1 MHAEYVFAVRF
12 RLEPTT
18 GDVSVSPNE
27 FETTLLR
34 AADDPGTDGW
44 LFFRDN
50 LWRGEVNDPTH
61 VRELA
66 TDALGVPVLS
76 VEFRGLRTDSE
87 YFAALKETIG
97 ENLDLFR
104 ADSVHEVL
112 NKYLGSSIQ
121 VEDDD

>member
-1 MHAEYVFAVRF
+1 MHAEYVVAVRF
-12 RLEPTT
+12 RLDPASA
-18 GDVSVSPNE
+18 DVSVTPNE

-34 AADDPGTDGW
+34 EADEPGTDGW

-50 LWRGEVNDPTH
+50 LWRGELNDPAH

-66 TDALGVPVLS
+66 EDELGVTVLF
-76 VEFRGLRTDSE
+76 VEFRGLRTDDE
-87 YFAALKETIG
+87 YFSALKEAIG
-97 ENLDLFR
+97 DNLDLFR

-121 VEDDD
+121 VQD

>member
-1 MHAEYVFAVRF
+1 MHAEYVVAVRF
-12 RLEPTT
+12 RLEPTSA
-18 GDVSVSPNE
+18 DVSVTPNE

-34 AADDPGTDGW
+34 EADEPGTDGW

-50 LWRGEVNDPTH
+50 LWRGSLNDPPH

-66 TDALGVPVLS
+66 EDALGVTVLS
-76 VEFRGLRTDSE
+76 VEFRGLRTDSA
-87 YFAALKETIG
+87 YFEALKAEIG
-97 ENLDLFR
+97 DDLDLFR

-121 VEDDD
+121 VEE

>member
-1 MHAEYVFAVRF
+1 MHAEYVVAVRF
-12 RLEPTT
+12 RLDPTSA
-18 GDVSVSPNE
+18 DVSVTPNE

-34 AADDPGTDGW
+34 EADEPGTDGW

-50 LWRGEVNDPTH
+50 LWRGELNDPAY

-66 TDALGVPVLS
+66 EDELGVTVLF
-76 VEFRGLRTDSE
+76 VEFRGLRTDDE
-87 YFAALKETIG
+87 YFSALKEAIG

-121 VEDDD
+121 VED

>member
-1 MHAEYVFAVRF
+1 MHAEYVVAVRF
-12 RLEPTT
+12 RLDPTSA
-18 GDVSVSPNE
+18 DVSVTPNE

-34 AADDPGTDGW
+34 EADEPGTDGW

-50 LWRGEVNDPTH
+50 LWRGELNDPAH

-66 TDALGVPVLS
+66 EDALGVTVLS
-76 VEFRGLRTDSE
+76 VEFRGLRTDDE
-87 YFAALKETIG
+87 YFSALKDAIG
-97 ENLDLFR
+97 DNLDLFR

-121 VEDDD
+121 VQD